1 MASQAQ
7 PSPLTDPRILA
18 IMASLQQ
25 PDEEEQEQKPTELAL
40 PPTTPAEWMK
50 MEKLDEWP
58 LRMASEGPLHLEDEE
73 LLFSGKEDIV
83 DELRKHAP
91 LSMGLLDQFEQ
102 RLDDLEIKLDQYA
115 QHILDDE
122 HRPSRLAEGLF
133 HTPSDVFLTEIVEK
147 NAAVQTHH
155 SRRRKK
161 KQTLAEAMQAS
172 RSKSI
177 QYASFPGFRA
187 AELLD
192 LPQQL
197 EAPQVMD
204 RVTKAQDFN
213 PGFKKLWKK
222 LFLSEASVAV
232 MQDTFWWYFLEKFE
246 KNRPEDQDRL
256 FNRIA
261 DSFVALFMSVN
272 PDVRDK
278 YFKVYADCL
287 AQSIYAAFAEAFP
300 ESQDKFD
307 ERFIK
312 DLINIISEWI
322 SGTRPAPESWRKWNL
337 KRLRPKSPTAMAD
350 DEHSK
355 QKSMMAAATS
365 LTKTVRFVNLVGF
378 VMRTS
383 ASSNQ
388 SGSSERS
395 SDQSEGGRKSVNFSL
410 NFDMSDL
417 RDISRLGKTDQAR
430 VATGTTATH
439 SPVKTRELPSRSTR
453 VGTQGGITTE
463 SRIATVSTPKLQPI
477 ESHQTGPGPQFER
490 VTFNLSGRSPLV
502 SHYLQM
508 KSLEERETRDL
519 VGRRVRRT
527 EVKRLPP
534 PGPTYRDVIK
544 ESLEMTKSLQ
554 DEYKKICEITAQE
567 RMRIERQRR
576 DAVKQIEKLKQDLSK
591 QSWEMKVFTEKV
603 HDKRKQRELFK
614 PANRG
619 RDRDWM
625 DEEETEEEE
634 EEEDEQGEE
643 EGPGDGEMKEGGDK
657 EEEEQKRVPVV
668 QINEESVRSARSSA
682 QSRKSAGF
690 YS

>member
-1 MASQAQ
+1 MTSQPQ

-25 PDEEEQEQKPTELAL
+25 PDEEAQEEKPTGPVL

-50 MEKLDEWP
+50 MEKLEEWP
-58 LRMASEGPLHLEDEE
+58 LRITSEGPLHLEDEE

-102 RLDDLEIKLDQYA
+102 KLDELEIKLDQYA
-115 QHILDDE
+115 QHILDDD

-133 HTPSDVFLTEIVEK
+133 HTPSDVFLTEVVEK

-261 DSFVALFMSVN
+261 DSFVALFMSVH

-322 SGTRPAPESWRKWNL
+322 SGTRPPPESWRKWNL

-365 LTKTVRFVNLVGF
+365 LTKTV
-378 VMRTS
+378 
-383 ASSNQ
+383 
-388 SGSSERS
+388 
-395 SDQSEGGRKSVNFSL
+395 NFNL

-417 RDISRLGKTDQAR
+417 RDISRLGKADQAR
-430 VATGTTATH
+430 VATGTTATQ
-439 SPVKTRELPSRSTR
+439 SPVKARELPSRSTR
-453 VGTQGGITTE
+453 VGTQGGVTTE

-527 EVKRLPP
+527 EVKKLPP
-534 PGPTYRDVIK
+534 PGPTYRDVIR
-544 ESLEMTKSLQ
+544 ESLEMTKTLQ

-576 DAVKQIEKLKQDLSK
+576 DAVKQIEKLKHDLSK

-603 HDKRKQRELFK
+603 HDKRKQREMFK
-614 PANRG
+614 PRG
-619 RDRDWM
+619 RDREWM
-625 DEEETEEEE
+625 DGGETEEEE
-634 EEEDEQGEE
+634 EEDEEEGEEE
-643 EGPGDGEMKEGGDK
+643 EGPAEGEVK
-657 EEEEQKRVPVV
+657 EEEEKEEEEEEKRVPVV
-668 QINEESVRSARSSA
+668 QITEEEVRSARGSA

>member
-1 MASQAQ
+1 MTSQAT

-25 PDEEEQEQKPTELAL
+25 PEEEAQEQKPTEIPL

-50 MEKLDEWP
+50 MERLDEWP

-91 LSMGLLDQFEQ
+91 LSMGLLDQFEKK
-102 RLDDLEIKLDQYA
+102 LDDLEIKLDQYA
-115 QHILDDE
+115 QHILDDD

-261 DSFVALFMSVN
+261 DSFVALFMSVH

-278 YFKVYADCL
+278 YFKVYSDCL

-322 SGTRPAPESWRKWNL
+322 SGTRPPPEAWRKWNL

-365 LTKTVRFVNLVGF
+365 LTKTV
-378 VMRTS
+378 
-383 ASSNQ
+383 
-388 SGSSERS
+388 
-395 SDQSEGGRKSVNFSL
+395 NFNL

-417 RDISRLGKTDQAR
+417 RDISRLGKADHAR

-463 SRIATVSTPKLQPI
+463 SRIATVSTPRLQPI

-502 SHYLQM
+502 SHYMQM

-519 VGRRVRRT
+519 IGRRVRRT

-534 PGPTYRDVIK
+534 PGPTYRDVIR

-554 DEYKKICEITAQE
+554 DEYKKVCEITAQE
-567 RMRIERQRR
+567 RMRIEKQRR
-576 DAVKQIEKLKQDLSK
+576 DAVKQIEKLKHDLSK
-591 QSWEMKVFTEKV
+591 QSWEMKMFTEKV

-619 RDRDWM
+619 RGRDWM
-625 DEEETEEEE
+625 DEEEAEEEE
-634 EEEDEQGEE
+634 EEEEEGEE
-643 EGPGDGEMKEGGDK
+643 DEGPGDGEIKEGEEK
-657 EEEEQKRVPVV
+657 EEEEEERRVPVV
-668 QINEESVRSARSSA
+668 KINEESVRSARSSA

>member
-25 PDEEEQEQKPTELAL
+25 PDEEAHEQKSCAITIEVRSVFVFFC
-40 PPTTPAEWMK
+40 TTAYRTCTSSYNTCGM
-50 MEKLDEWP
+50 DE
-58 LRMASEGPLHLEDEE
+58 D
-73 LLFSGKEDIV
+73 GKT
-83 DELRKHAP
+83 A

-133 HTPSDVFLTEIVEK
+133 HTPSDEIVEK

-322 SGTRPAPESWRKWNL
+322 SGTRPPPESWRKWNL

-365 LTKTVRFVNLVGF
+365 LTKT
-378 VMRTS
+378 
-383 ASSNQ
+383 
-388 SGSSERS
+388 
-395 SDQSEGGRKSVNFSL
+395 VNFSL

-527 EVKRLPP
+527 EVRDVYTLTTHTP

-643 EGPGDGEMKEGGDK
+643 EGPGDGEMKEGEDK

>member
-1 MASQAQ
+1 
-7 PSPLTDPRILA
+7 
-18 IMASLQQ
+18 
-25 PDEEEQEQKPTELAL
+25 
-40 PPTTPAEWMK
+40 
-50 MEKLDEWP
+50 
-58 LRMASEGPLHLEDEE
+58 
-73 LLFSGKEDIV
+73 
-83 DELRKHAP
+83 

-102 RLDDLEIKLDQYA
+102 KLDELEIKLDQYA
-115 QHILDDE
+115 QHILDDD

-133 HTPSDVFLTEIVEK
+133 HTPSDVFLTEVVEK

-261 DSFVALFMSVN
+261 DSFVALFMSVH

-322 SGTRPAPESWRKWNL
+322 SGTRPPPESWRKWNL

-365 LTKTVRFVNLVGF
+365 LTKTV
-378 VMRTS
+378 
-383 ASSNQ
+383 
-388 SGSSERS
+388 
-395 SDQSEGGRKSVNFSL
+395 NFNL

-417 RDISRLGKTDQAR
+417 RDISRLGKADQAR
-430 VATGTTATH
+430 VATGTTATQ
-439 SPVKTRELPSRSTR
+439 SLVKARELPSRSTR
-453 VGTQGGITTE
+453 VGTQGGVTTE

-519 VGRRVRRT
+519 VGRR
-527 EVKRLPP
+527 
-534 PGPTYRDVIK
+534 I
-544 ESLEMTKSLQ
+544 
-554 DEYKKICEITAQE
+554 
-567 RMRIERQRR
+567 
-576 DAVKQIEKLKQDLSK
+576 
-591 QSWEMKVFTEKV
+591 
-603 HDKRKQRELFK
+603 
-614 PANRG
+614 
-619 RDRDWM
+619 
-625 DEEETEEEE
+625 TEEE
-634 EEEDEQGEE
+634 
-643 EGPGDGEMKEGGDK
+643 
-657 EEEEQKRVPVV
+657 
-668 QINEESVRSARSSA
+668 VRSARGSA